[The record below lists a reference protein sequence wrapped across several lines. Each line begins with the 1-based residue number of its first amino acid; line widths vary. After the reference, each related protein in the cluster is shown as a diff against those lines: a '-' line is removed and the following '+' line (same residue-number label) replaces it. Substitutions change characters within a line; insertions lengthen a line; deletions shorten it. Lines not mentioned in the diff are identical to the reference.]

1 MACAGLMPR
10 KKTTPPRLATPVG
23 NDGEHGRLRPNHGRM
38 RKGQNLIRGINLHAV
53 TPSRGLGAN
62 HCRAVGENGRLFKST
77 GAIRDC
83 TGAAAL
89 LSGLP
94 SVQGLPADRGYAAGW
109 FREGLANRRENTPPA
124 CFLILLIGSKTLR
137 HPPESL
143 SLSHR
148 SRRNRHVPALKIN
161 KSGA

>member
-1 MACAGLMPR
+1 MAYAGLMPR
-10 KKTTPPRLATPVG
+10 RKWALPRLATPVG

-38 RKGQNLIRGINLHAV
+38 RKGQNLIRGIKLQAV

-77 GAIRDC
+77 GAISDC

-94 SVQGLPADRGYAAGW
+94 SAQGLPADRGYAAGW
-109 FREGLANRRENTPPA
+109 FGEGLANRRENSPPE
-124 CFLILLIGSKTLR
+124 CFLILLIGSNTLR
-137 HPPESL
+137 QLPQSL

-161 KSGA
+161 KSVA